1 MTIIL
6 KINTVKSLNIIDMYY
21 LKFQKGFEQVTDT
34 ITHLWTDPTGTVIF
48 QVDVHLFNSLIVFI
62 FHIYVKYKILIC
74 FKKIISFHWTF
85 ILCTLLCPVCFAKCN
100 ICIFVCRIS

>member
-62 FHIYVKYKILIC
+62 VHIYVKYKILIC
-74 FKKIISFHWTF
+74 LKKNFISLDFY
-85 ILCTLLCPVCFAKCN
+85 TLYS
-100 ICIFVCRIS
+100 FVSSLFC